1 MNFNRKR
8 VTAMGDELL
17 SDILAAERD
26 ISLQIDNL
34 ERQTAERLEKLR
46 QELDQLLGNESR
58 SLQHELEQAQSRVEQ
73 SARQEADALLAEARA
88 FALRLENLD
97 TPELEKVVIR
107 NLFRIL
113 PEGADDRQDEQA

>member
-1 MNFNRKR
+1 
-8 VTAMGDELL
+8 MGDELL

-26 ISLQIDNL
+26 ISLQIDDL

-46 QELDQLLGNESR
+46 QELDQLRGNESR

-113 PEGADDRQDEQA
+113 PEGADDHQDEQA